1 MKRRVSFKPSGRN
14 GKGGRI
20 SDIAIRAHFEDD
32 EDMGGGTND
41 TRNKEG
47 GSRNNVSSL
56 IDFYKNFDY
65 FFFNF
70 FL

>member
-32 EDMGGGTND
+32 EDMGTVSVDG
-41 TRNKEG
+41 RNKEG
-47 GSRNNVSSL
+47 GNRNNNVR
-56 IDFYKNFDY
+56 KRH
-65 FFFNF
+65 

>member
-32 EDMGGGTND
+32 EDMAGGTND
-41 TRNKEG
+41 NRNKEG
-47 GSRNNVSSL
+47 GSRNNVSS
-56 IDFYKNFDY
+56 FD
-65 FFFNF
+65 
-70 FL
+70 